1 MQHNKAT
8 IGQFGFL
15 LLVAIIVQAALG
27 PAVAD
32 GLEDA
37 RRRGQFLAG
46 VKTDFPPFGYLNNN
60 GKYSGF
66 DIEIAR
72 YFAAAF
78 FHDERRVKLVPV
90 TTGSRIPF
98 LYSGWIDL
106 VVATMTITDDRKRVL
121 EFSEPYFVSGSL
133 FLVTQSSSVNGLQD
147 VGGKTVA
154 VIEGSIQ
161 AQDLKQIAPQVELR
175 SFATV
180 SEVLPALKDGNVDAF
195 CQDDV
200 LVLKLAESDPDLKV
214 VGKPFLPR
222 PYAVAVRKGET
233 EFITWINEQLAN
245 MKNDGTYQRLWEK
258 YFGDIEGHLIKP

>member
-1 MQHNKAT
+1 MRHNQAT
-8 IGQFGFL
+8 IGQFVFL
-15 LLVAIIVQAALG
+15 LLVVIFLQAAQS
-27 PAVAD
+27 PAFAD

-37 RRRGQFLAG
+37 RRRGQLLAG
-46 VKTDFPPFGYLNNN
+46 VKTDFPPFGYINN

-72 YFAAAF
+72 YFAKAF
-78 FHDERRVKLVPV
+78 FNDERRVNFVPV
-90 TTGSRIPF
+90 TSGSRIPF

-106 VVATMTITDDRKRVL
+106 LVATMTITDDRKRVL

-133 FLVTQSSSVNGLQD
+133 FLVTQSSPVSGLED
-147 VGGKTVA
+147 LEGKTVA

-161 AQDLKQIAPQVELR
+161 AEDLKQIAPQVELR

-180 SEVLPALKDGNVDAF
+180 SEALQSLKAGDVDAF

-200 LVLKLAESDPDLKV
+200 LVLKLAENDPDLQT
-214 VGKPFLPR
+214 VGKPFIPR
-222 PYAVAVRKGET
+222 PYAVAVRKGEV
-233 EFITWINEQLAN
+233 EFITWINEQLAK

-258 YFGDIEGHLIKP
+258 YFGDIEEHLIKP